1 VGAWPVKPALGVEL
15 DTDHHFA
22 RGLLL
27 YMPFLEGTGAPLD
40 YALRR
45 VPTRQNSPR
54 WGGSPVGP
62 AMAFVGAS
70 TQRLDWG
77 TVPSLSAI
85 PRLTI
90 ELRAKRVA
98 SEGFLVGRGS
108 SNATS
113 LHFGYRNSTAI
124 FFRVGTGAAG
134 ADGEFAHSD
143 TLWHTL
149 TGVFDGTQTGNAA
162 RLKIYLDG
170 VPQTL
175 SFTGTIPAVTPTST
189 ANFYANFIQ
198 SVSTYYNGTCASL
211 AIWGRALEPAEI
223 REREREPWALFA
235 PEPIAEGP
243 FGATGPTITF
253 SDPTP
258 VTTAERDEASSI
270 TATPDDVLDP
280 IDTWAAEVDGEALDE
295 ADIDVTALGGGVER
309 GTVEF
314 PFRFGLTHE
323 VVWTV
328 TTASGRA
335 NVYTHTFTVRE
346 TNERRERVGLFA
358 PYRAVRRE
366 RAELLTPG
374 LVPARRERAHLT
386 VAFGKAATEELAQ
399 LSVVEGLPT
408 SYYRKEKVQ
417 VLAASLVDLPDAVS
431 YSYEVGDQHNLE
443 MALSLEVE
451 GLDPT
456 EMALAEEVN
465 SAKTETEMPLSME
478 VAVPEE
484 TEASMTL
491 EVGPLEESE
500 MALAFE
506 EEGAALE
513 PLAGEAHSRSEPRA
527 REEDT

>member
-1 VGAWPVKPALGVEL
+1 VGAWPVKPALGVGL

-54 WGGSPVGP
+54 WAGSPMGA
-62 AMAFVGAS
+62 AMGFVEAS

-77 TVPSLSAI
+77 LVPALSAVS
-85 PRLTI
+85 RMTI
-90 ELRAKRVA
+90 ELRAKRA
-98 SEGFLVGRGS
+98 SGEGFLVGRGS

-143 TLWHTL
+143 TLWHTI

-175 SFTGTIPAVTPTST
+175 TFTGTIPATTPTST

-211 AIWGRALEPAEI
+211 AIWNRAFTAAEVK
-223 REREREPWALFA
+223 ERECESWALLA
-235 PEPIAEGP
+235 AEREATGP
-243 FGATGPTITF
+243 FGASGPTVTF
-253 SDPTP
+253 SDPVP

-280 IDTWAAEVDGEALDE
+280 IDTWAATVDGEA
-295 ADIDVTALGGGVER
+295 ASVTVAALGGGVER

-399 LSVVEGLPT
+399 LSVVEELPT